1 MKILITGGNNAKAL
15 KLLKAFPNHFIL
27 FADYGDV
34 PGMSTE
40 HYAFKTLGIL
50 NKDSIAHILL
60 NFCIT
65 ESIDAI
71 IPLNNFEVEPLA
83 KSAVL
88 FNEYGIEVLTPDADF
103 INIYLSDDRTS
114 YQNFAVFIS
123 GECIFASGQE
133 IFLKRDDNFNGV
145 FGYNSPDDDLKLFT
159 V

>member
-15 KLLKAFPNHFIL
+15 KLLKAFPNHFVL
-27 FADYGDV
+27 LADYGDV
-34 PGMSTE
+34 PEMSTE
-40 HYAFKTLGIL
+40 HYAFKTLGAF

-71 IPLNNFEVEPLA
+71 IPLNNLEVEPIA

-88 FNEYGIEVLTPDADF
+88 FNEYGIEVLTPDADS
-103 INIYLSDDRTS
+103 INIYLTEDRIS
-114 YQNFAVFIS
+114 YQNFAVFIN

-133 IFLKRDDNFNGV
+133 IFTKRDDSFNGV
-145 FGYNSPDDDLKLFT
+145 FGYNSADDDLKLFT
-159 V
+159 A

>member
-27 FADYGDV
+27 LADYGDV
-34 PGMSTE
+34 PGMSTV

-71 IPLNNFEVEPLA
+71 IPLNSYEIEPIA

-88 FNEYGIEVLTPDADF
+88 FNEYGIEVLTPDADSLNVF
-103 INIYLSDDRTS
+103 LAEDKAYS
-114 YQNFAVFIS
+114 NFAVFIK
-123 GECIFASGQE
+123 GECIFASGAE
-133 IFLKRDDNFNGV
+133 IFIKRDDNVSGV
-145 FGYNSPDDDLKLFT
+145 FGYNAPNDDLKLFT
-159 V
+159 I